1 MSLWTATDEAAGKPK
16 FDNGSDVFGVD
27 TTEISVGG
35 DNVTSIAVGDA
46 GTGYASAPDVDVGG
60 NTTSVATVS
69 GGKVTALSVAGTNT
83 GHTSVPAVSIAAP
96 AAKTFNGASAV
107 GSNAITF
114 TAHGFATGDAL
125 TYADGGGTV
134 VGGLTTATTY
144 YAVNL
149 TTNTLS
155 LATTLENANASTP
168 VVITLTDGAASRIK
182 EIMSKDESKS
192 LGVRVG
198 VKSGGCAGMSYIME
212 YAKEI
217 NPNDEVIEDKGV
229 KVFIDTGAIMY
240 LSLIHI

>member
-1 MSLWTATDEAAGKPK
+1 MPLWGSSDTSGNKPK

-46 GTGYASAPDVDVGG
+46 GTGYASAPDVDVDG

-83 GHTSVPAVSIAAP
+83 GHTSVPAVTIDPP
-96 AAKTFNGASAV
+96 AAKQFNGASAV

-114 TAHGFATGDAL
+114 ASHGFATGDAL
-125 TYADGGGTV
+125 TYAHSGGTV

-149 TTNTLS
+149 TANTLS
-155 LATTLENANASTP
+155 LATTLENAMASTP
-168 VVITLTDGAASRIK
+168 VVITLTDGAGANHTLTGTTATGTA
-182 EIMSKDESKS
+182 S
-192 LGVRVG
+192 LGSGNYTHAGWVKRTVGTGGRAGRVQYETLVAMG
-198 VKSGGCAGMSYIME
+198 SISSDD
-212 YAKEI
+212 
-217 NPNDEVIEDKGV
+217 NTD
-229 KVFIDTGAIMY
+229 DTEFPDA
-240 LSLIHI
+240 